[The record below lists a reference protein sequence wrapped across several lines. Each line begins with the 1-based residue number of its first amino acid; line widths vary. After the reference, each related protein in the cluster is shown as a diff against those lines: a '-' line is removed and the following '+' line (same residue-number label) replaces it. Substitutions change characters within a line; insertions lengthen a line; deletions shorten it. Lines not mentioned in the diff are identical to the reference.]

1 MRLIG
6 KVLRFI
12 MISRAIV
19 TGNYTRDMEALQ
31 TALAVHGSYLF
42 INIGAF
48 QGAPIFMMF
57 ADDCGH
63 HDA

>member
-12 MISRAIV
+12 MISRALI
-19 TGNYTRDMEALQ
+19 TGNYTRDMEALS
-31 TALAVHGSYLF
+31 TALAVNGTYLF
-42 INIGAF
+42 INIGTL

-57 ADDCGH
+57 ADDCGNH
-63 HDA
+63 ES

>member
-12 MISRAIV
+12 MISRALI
-19 TGNYTRDMEALQ
+19 TGNYTRDMEALS
-31 TALAVHGSYLF
+31 TALAVNGTYLF
-42 INIGAF
+42 VNIGTL

-63 HDA
+63 HEE

>member
-12 MISRAIV
+12 MISRALI
-19 TGNYTRDMEALQ
+19 TGNYTRDMEALS
-31 TALAVHGSYLF
+31 TALAVNGTYLF
-42 INIGAF
+42 INIGTL

-57 ADDCGH
+57 ADTCGNH
-63 HDA
+63 ES

>member
-1 MRLIG
+1 MKVIG

-19 TGNYTRDMEALQ
+19 TGNYTRDMEALS
-31 TALAVHGSYLF
+31 TALAVNGTYLF
-42 INIGAF
+42 INIGTL

-63 HDA
+63 HES

>member
-19 TGNYTRDMEALQ
+19 TGNYTRDMEALS
-31 TALAVHGSYLF
+31 TALAVHGTYLF
-42 INIGAF
+42 INIGTL

-57 ADDCGH
+57 ADNCGEH
-63 HDA
+63 ES